1 VSRSNE
7 YIRASA
13 SFPSSNSIWFSDM
26 LVAIAL
32 GLIFLII
39 GLIYW
44 RLFIPL
50 GIVLALAF
58 VSFVFLQKD
67 TAYEKRSSHSGDRY
81 QAEDKADSWSTELA
95 QRVKNAKT
103 NASLEGKSWQAHLE
117 KDPAS
122 HIDVVRAA
130 KIMSDDEL
138 CEFWIHKPLDEDEYS
153 KLVCAGF
160 NFVGAKEITIKFDY
174 VSHSEKM
181 AIDGRAGGELRIP
194 VEQPY
199 WGLDYRKF
207 IQGLTSGTA
216 VALKVPILDGVW
228 IRFSLE
234 GSAPIIDSLGNATEG

>member
-1 VSRSNE
+1 
-7 YIRASA
+7 
-13 SFPSSNSIWFSDM
+13 M

-32 GLIFLII
+32 GFIILIV

-67 TAYEKRSSHSGDRY
+67 TVYEKRSSHLSERY
-81 QAEDKADSWSTELA
+81 QADNHIDSWATELA
-95 QRVKNAKT
+95 KKVQTAKET
-103 NASLEGKSWQAHLE
+103 ASSEGKYWRAHLE

-130 KIMSDDEL
+130 KVVSDDEL
-138 CEFWIHKPLDEDEYS
+138 CELWVYEPLDGEEYS
-153 KLVCAGF
+153 KLICAGF
-160 NFVGAKEITIKFDY
+160 NFIGEKEITVKFDY
-174 VSHSEKM
+174 ESHSEKM
-181 AIDGRAGGELRIP
+181 AIDVRTSGELRIP
-194 VEQPY
+194 NEQPY

-207 IQGLTSGTA
+207 LQGLTSGTA
-216 VALKVPILDGVW
+216 VAFKIPILDGVW

-234 GSAPIIDSLGNATEG
+234 GSTPIIESLGDAIKG